1 MVDKT
6 PKKPAPTPPPKPAA
20 PAAPAAKAA
29 IAPTPPKPAA
39 PAAPAAKAAIAP
51 APSKKVETKAKLDP
65 KERTRLI
72 QEAAYFRSLKHAA
85 GSDPALH
92 WLAAEKEIDLKH
104 A

>member
-6 PKKPAPTPPPKPAA
+6 PKKLAPTPTPPPKPAA
-20 PAAPAAKAA
+20 PAAPAAQ
-29 IAPTPPKPAA
+29 
-39 PAAPAAKAAIAP
+39 AAIAP

-85 GSDPALH
+85 GSDPAIH
-92 WLAAEKEIDLKH
+92 WLAAEKDIDQKF